1 MLIKTAPWAASKDFS
16 LKTYKGVELKE
27 DGSEV
32 PADIDE
38 EEGFIEFAKTK
49 EKPRHG
55 FRINENKYQLLRSE
69 FPSV

>member
-1 MLIKTAPWAASKDFS
+1 MALTTKKAPWASTPNFG

-38 EEGFIEFAKTK
+38 EDNLLEFAKTK
-49 EKPRHG
+49 ERPRHG
-55 FRINENKYQLLRSE
+55 FRVNEVKYQLTRSK
-69 FPSV
+69 